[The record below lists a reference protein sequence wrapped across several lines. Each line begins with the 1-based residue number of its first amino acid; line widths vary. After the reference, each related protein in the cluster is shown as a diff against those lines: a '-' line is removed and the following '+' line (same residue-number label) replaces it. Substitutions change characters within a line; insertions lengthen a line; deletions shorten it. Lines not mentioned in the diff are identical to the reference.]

1 MKLKKCHSGEPVFLT
16 KNGRGEYVI
25 LDMKDY
31 DRRRNHWLINQG
43 YKVLRILGDKKDSIP
58 TIERLQQEID
68 YLLAGHSI
76 GYIDMTNN
84 EQLS

>member
-1 MKLKKCHSGEPVFLT
+1 
-16 KNGRGEYVI
+16 
-25 LDMKDY
+25 MKDY

-58 TIERLQQEID
+58 TIEKLQQEID

-84 EQLS
+84 EQLSWTYSLFLHESVSC